1 MANPRYNKQV
11 TNRRGAM
18 GGGMMR
24 KMYSKGTNGNGKPVS
39 KSKNPGLAKMAK
51 TEKGKAVVKKFGY
64 NPNRMVANKGG
75 RAKFGSGSPKTIT
88 GMKPTLGLKKTEEY
102 KKKLKEKNKGKK

>member
-1 MANPRYNKQV
+1 MS
-11 TNRRGAM
+11 NRRFNTQTRKAAM

-24 KMYSKGTNGNGKPVS
+24 KMYSEGNGKPIS
-39 KSKNPGLAKMAK
+39 KSKNKGLHKLVQKKPELA
-51 TEKGKAVVKKFGY
+51 KKFGY
-64 NPNRMVANKGG
+64 DKDRIVAKTGG

>member
-1 MANPRYNKQV
+1 MSNRRFNKQ
-11 TNRRGAM
+11 TRKAAM

-51 TEKGKAVVKKFGY
+51 TEKGKKVVAKMGFNPDRITAKDGGCMQIKGFGKARR
-64 NPNRMVANKGG
+64 P
-75 RAKFGSGSPKTIT
+75 
-88 GMKPTLGLKKTEEY
+88 
-102 KKKLKEKNKGKK
+102 KKKKYA